1 MEVREV
7 TETPKPDGK
16 VLSECRLVK
25 YLYPG
30 DSFGQFS
37 CFFNIGEKH
46 QIYSGDQEA
55 HLASY
60 NKLCGSLP

>member
-1 MEVREV
+1 MR
-7 TETPKPDGK
+7 
-16 VLSECRLVK
+16 
-25 YLYPG
+25 YLHPG

-46 QIYSGDQEA
+46 QIYSGEQEV

-60 NKLCGSLP
+60 NKLSTTMPQIYTFLKESQ